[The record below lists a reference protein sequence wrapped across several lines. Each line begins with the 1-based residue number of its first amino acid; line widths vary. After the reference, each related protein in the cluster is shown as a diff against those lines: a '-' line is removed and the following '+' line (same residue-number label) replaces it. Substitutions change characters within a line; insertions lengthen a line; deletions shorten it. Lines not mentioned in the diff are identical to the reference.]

1 MDEKINI
8 QWFPGHMKKA
18 QRMMAENLGMVDA
31 VCEIIDARIARSSR
45 NPDIDTIAGGKP
57 RLMIINRRDLADQK
71 VTALWTK
78 YYAEKGIPAIETD
91 SRSGA
96 GTAAFQNALRS
107 LLKEKIEAN
116 ARKGQQGRAIRAMV
130 VGIPNVGKSSFIN
143 RVAGRKAAAASDRP
157 GVTRGKQWI
166 SIGKGLELLD
176 TPGILWPRFETQE
189 QAENLAFTGA
199 VKDEIMDT
207 ESVAAKL
214 MLRLAADYPSALTG
228 RYRIEIKPEMN
239 GFDLLQAAARKRGF
253 LVSGGEANIERM
265 AAVLLDEFRGG
276 VLGRISLEKPEDE
289 Q

>member
-1 MDEKINI
+1 MNI

-45 NPDIDTIAGGKP
+45 NPDIDSIAGAKP
-57 RLMIINRRDLADQK
+57 RLIIINRRDLADQK
-71 VTALWTK
+71 VTALWVR

-91 SRSGA
+91 SKSGA

-143 RVAGRKAAAASDRP
+143 RVAGRRAAEASDRP

-176 TPGILWPRFETQE
+176 TPGILWPKFETQE

-199 VKDEIMDT
+199 IKDEIMDT
-207 ESVAAKL
+207 ESIAAKL
-214 MLRLAADYPSALTG
+214 MLKLSADYPDALTA
-228 RYRIEIKPEMN
+228 RYKIDIKPDMS
-239 GFDLLQAAARKRGF
+239 GFDLLEAAARKRGF
-253 LVSGGEANIERM
+253 LISGGEANTERM

-276 VLGRISLEKPEDE
+276 VLGRISLERPEDE